1 MHSRRR
7 LVGAGLA
14 AVTAAALA
22 AALAATGQTY
32 ASLSDY
38 ATVTG
43 SAGAGVWAPDPPAAC
58 FVKNRKYPDGIVYG
72 TSGPDVL
79 GGGNQ
84 GQIIM
89 GLDGD
94 DIIYGN
100 NAKDCLVGGTGDD
113 LIEGGNG
120 KDGIDG
126 GGQQDD
132 ICVVEIRKD
141 DFTGCTPVDGSNG
154 HAPASRDAAPS
165 EPDAHP
171 ATEATQGIPGT
182 QALDPSQSS
191 SPDADPQT
199 EPDGGQQTQPDDDG
213 RQTGP
218 SKPET
223 PTSSEPATV
232 GDGMPP
238 EPTSTP
244 QQQDPEPTPPCP
256 EDTPSADSTT
266 TAAQDAEGA
275 QPEQTTCLATPAP

>member
-58 FVKNRKYPDGIVYG
+58 FVKNRKYPGGIVYG

-89 GLDGD
+89 GLGGD
-94 DIIYGN
+94 DIIHGN
-100 NAKDCLVGGTGDD
+100 NAKDCLVGGAGND
-113 LIEGGNG
+113 LIQGGNG

-132 ICVVEIRKD
+132 MCVVEIRKD
-141 DFTGCTPVDGSNG
+141 EFTGCTPVDGSNG
-154 HAPASRDAAPS
+154 HPRVKGDAPAPEPEAHAVAEAP
-165 EPDAHP
+165 
-171 ATEATQGIPGT
+171 QGIPGT
-182 QALDPSQSS
+182 GAADPSESS
-191 SPDADPQT
+191 SPDADPPT
-199 EPDGGQQTQPDDDG
+199 EPDDGQQTS
-213 RQTGP
+213 P
-218 SKPET
+218 SQPET
-223 PTSSEPATV
+223 PRTSGSPAV
-232 GDGMPP
+232 GDGMPACRLRG
-238 EPTSTP
+238 
-244 QQQDPEPTPPCP
+244 Q
-256 EDTPSADSTT
+256 A
-266 TAAQDAEGA
+266 
-275 QPEQTTCLATPAP
+275 